1 MAKNVKLSV
10 TLDINGRPLIEQT
23 SRMAKEASKSLKGMG
38 DAARGARS
46 SLASL
51 RDISMVATG
60 LSTAFQSITA
70 ECKVLTDAY
79 QLQLESET
87 KLETVMRQRMNAS
100 AQDIQAMKDLAS
112 AQQQIGIIGDE
123 VTLMGMQQLATF
135 VNQRQ
140 SLEALTPA
148 MLNLLAQQKG
158 FNATANDSVAIAN
171 LFGKAMQG
179 NASALTRV
187 GITMSEAQKE
197 ALKNGNEMERA
208 SLLAQIITENVGN
221 MNEQLAQTDAG
232 KAKQIANA
240 FGDWQEQIGAL
251 IMPFQTLITQIGSV
265 GTAANTFI
273 LLGSGVSAATKAL
286 WNFSNAG
293 KMAAINQKLATAA
306 AGYLQKA
313 LAAVGISAFAGEK
326 GIKALTWAIRGLEI
340 ATGVLAVVGALSI
353 ACDALGIA
361 SSKAGDETQNLGK
374 EMTPLQQNLQNARQA
389 GQDWL
394 ATANVQIA
402 KLKQLVDGHRDD
414 KNMVAELNSQYG
426 SIFGSYATAAQ
437 WYDVLTRKSAA
448 YCDQLIAEA
457 EAKALA
463 NQIVEVRMQK
473 REALKRF
480 NQGVLNGS
488 LLLDKSLLN
497 PLDGKPYMTTGQAP
511 IKMDMKGNP
520 LPVGKS
526 PYLTPFGVA
535 TYNGIVKGY
544 DRQELS
550 LRAEL
555 DKSLKTAATAKTK
568 VGAAA
573 PPKRGGGGGGS
584 RGGGGGSTVK
594 TEPAKVDFEQWEFVP
609 EDQQLQGTLD
619 KALEQIL
626 LADLMRRNFDVVMA
640 DKIKRIK
647 DALGKTQNSEQKKE
661 LQGLLEKAE
670 AEQAAGVEPWENA
683 YEESLDKFKDLRDV
697 IEPRLKEIE
706 IFRTEL
712 DKPLG
717 EPQTLQDFE
726 DWLAYLNALAPK
738 ADGKSLKKINADI
751 AKFTEAR
758 DAMARATAPAP
769 EVDRLAPTMNQ
780 LDNAIQ
786 FYTEQQQFADA
797 EQILKLQ
804 MTIGMLTKK
813 RNTISFVTE
822 FPDVQQ
828 ELVRLRNL
836 TGKELKVELN
846 AIGFDEIE
854 SRIKHLQD
862 VLSEAGGMLPGWM
875 AEGIAEMIAEYKDL
889 QQQVGKTNGET
900 GNTTSGISAAASAID
915 GLAQSISRTSEEN
928 KNLAASMAIV
938 SAAASIAQ
946 LIAGFVAKLNAPGST
961 VGIWDYIA
969 AAATGTATIIGCIT
983 SLKGVGAF
991 AEGGVVS
998 GPTLALVG
1006 EYAGAT
1012 NNPEVIA
1019 PLSKLQSMI
1028 QTEQGASGGK
1038 VEFEIKERKLRGV
1051 LRKGAKYN
1059 SRR

>member
-51 RDISMVATG
+51 RDISVVATG

-251 IMPFQTLITQIGSV
+251 IMPFQTLITQIGSI

-497 PLDGKPYMTTGQAP
+497 PLDGKPYMTTSQAP
-511 IKMDMKGNP
+511 IKMDMRGNP

-626 LADLMRRNFDVVMA
+626 LADLMRRNFDVVME

-738 ADGKSLKKINADI
+738 ADDESLKKINADI

-786 FYTEQQQFADA
+786 FYREQQQFADA

>member
-251 IMPFQTLITQIGSV
+251 IMPFQTLITQIGSI

-738 ADGKSLKKINADI
+738 ADGESLKKINADI

-961 VGIWDYIA
+961 AGIWDYIA

>member
-426 SIFGSYATAAQ
+426 TIFGSYATAAQ

-626 LADLMRRNFDVVMA
+626 LADLMRRNFDVVME

-712 DKPLG
+712 NKPLG

-738 ADGKSLKKINADI
+738 ADGESLKKINADI
-751 AKFTEAR
+751 AKFSEAR

>member
-1 MAKNVKLSV
+1 M
-10 TLDINGRPLIEQT
+10 
-23 SRMAKEASKSLKGMG
+23 
-38 DAARGARS
+38 
-46 SLASL
+46 
-51 RDISMVATG
+51 
-60 LSTAFQSITA
+60 
-70 ECKVLTDAY
+70 
-79 QLQLESET
+79 
-87 KLETVMRQRMNAS
+87 
-100 AQDIQAMKDLAS
+100 
-112 AQQQIGIIGDE
+112 
-123 VTLMGMQQLATF
+123 
-135 VNQRQ
+135 
-140 SLEALTPA
+140 
-148 MLNLLAQQKG
+148 
-158 FNATANDSVAIAN
+158 
-171 LFGKAMQG
+171 
-179 NASALTRV
+179 
-187 GITMSEAQKE
+187 
-197 ALKNGNEMERA
+197 
-208 SLLAQIITENVGN
+208 
-221 MNEQLAQTDAG
+221 
-232 KAKQIANA
+232 
-240 FGDWQEQIGAL
+240 
-251 IMPFQTLITQIGSV
+251 
-265 GTAANTFI
+265 
-273 LLGSGVSAATKAL
+273 
-286 WNFSNAG
+286 
-293 KMAAINQKLATAA
+293 
-306 AGYLQKA
+306 
-313 LAAVGISAFAGEK
+313 
-326 GIKALTWAIRGLEI
+326 
-340 ATGVLAVVGALSI
+340 
-353 ACDALGIA
+353 
-361 SSKAGDETQNLGK
+361 
-374 EMTPLQQNLQNARQA
+374 
-389 GQDWL
+389 
-394 ATANVQIA
+394 
-402 KLKQLVDGHRDD
+402 
-414 KNMVAELNSQYG
+414 
-426 SIFGSYATAAQ
+426 
-437 WYDVLTRKSAA
+437 
-448 YCDQLIAEA
+448 
-457 EAKALA
+457 
-463 NQIVEVRMQK
+463 
-473 REALKRF
+473 
-480 NQGVLNGS
+480 
-488 LLLDKSLLN
+488 
-497 PLDGKPYMTTGQAP
+497 
-511 IKMDMKGNP
+511 
-520 LPVGKS
+520 
-526 PYLTPFGVA
+526 
-535 TYNGIVKGY
+535 
-544 DRQELS
+544 
-550 LRAEL
+550 
-555 DKSLKTAATAKTK
+555 
-568 VGAAA
+568 
-573 PPKRGGGGGGS
+573 
-584 RGGGGGSTVK
+584 
-594 TEPAKVDFEQWEFVP
+594 
-609 EDQQLQGTLD
+609 
-619 KALEQIL
+619 
-626 LADLMRRNFDVVMA
+626 
-640 DKIKRIK
+640 
-647 DALGKTQNSEQKKE
+647 
-661 LQGLLEKAE
+661 LEKAE

-683 YEESLDKFKDLRDV
+683 YEESLDKFKDLRDA

-738 ADGKSLKKINADI
+738 ADGESLKKINADI

-758 DAMARATAPAP
+758 DAMARATALAP

-786 FYTEQQQFADA
+786 FYSEQQQFADA

-900 GNTTSGISAAASAID
+900 GNTTSGISAATSAID

-991 AEGGVVS
+991 AEGGVVR

>member
-251 IMPFQTLITQIGSV
+251 IMPFQTLITQIGSI

-293 KMAAINQKLATAA
+293 KMAAINHKLATAA

-497 PLDGKPYMTTGQAP
+497 PLDGKPYMTTGQVS

-550 LRAEL
+550 LRAEM

-626 LADLMRRNFDVVMA
+626 LADLMRRNFDVVME

-706 IFRTEL
+706 IFRTKL

-738 ADGKSLKKINADI
+738 ADDESLKKINADI

-875 AEGIAEMIAEYKDL
+875 TEGIAEMIAEYKDL

>member
-10 TLDINGRPLIEQT
+10 TVDVNGRPLIEQT

-135 VNQRQ
+135 INQRQ

-251 IMPFQTLITQIGSV
+251 IMPFQTLITQIGSI
-265 GTAANTFI
+265 GTAANTFVM
-273 LLGSGVSAATKAL
+273 LGSGVSAATKAL

-361 SSKAGDETQNLGK
+361 SAKAGDETQNLGK

-463 NQIVEVRMQK
+463 NQIVEVRMQ
-473 REALKRF
+473 RRDALKKF

-488 LLLDKSLLN
+488 YLVNQAALN
-497 PLDGKPYMTTGQAP
+497 PLDGKPYKVNGQDP
-511 IKMDMKGNP
+511 IKMNMNGNKLP
-520 LPVGKS
+520 LGKAPYLNPVGM
-526 PYLTPFGVA
+526 TI
-535 TYNGIVKGY
+535 YNGVIRGY
-544 DRQELS
+544 DREEAD
-550 LRAEL
+550 LRAQM

-584 RGGGGGSTVK
+584 RGGGGGSTAK

-683 YEESLDKFKDLRDV
+683 YEESLDKFKNLRGV

-738 ADGKSLKKINADI
+738 ADDESLKKINADI

-786 FYTEQQQFADA
+786 FYSEQQQFADA

-813 RNTISFVTE
+813 RNTIAFVTE

-862 VLSEAGGMLPGWM
+862 VLSEAGGMLPDWM
-875 AEGIAEMIAEYKDL
+875 AEGIAEMIAEYKAL

>member
-251 IMPFQTLITQIGSV
+251 IMPFQTLITQIGSI

-293 KMAAINQKLATAA
+293 KMAAINHKLATAA

-497 PLDGKPYMTTGQAP
+497 PLDGKPYMTTGQVS

-550 LRAEL
+550 LRAEM

-626 LADLMRRNFDVVMA
+626 LADLMRRNFDVVME

-706 IFRTEL
+706 IFRTKL

-738 ADGKSLKKINADI
+738 ADGESLKKINADI

-875 AEGIAEMIAEYKDL
+875 TEGIAEMIAEYKDL

>member
-251 IMPFQTLITQIGSV
+251 IMPFQTLITQIGSI

-497 PLDGKPYMTTGQAP
+497 PLDGKPYMTTGQVS

-550 LRAEL
+550 LRAEM

-626 LADLMRRNFDVVMA
+626 LADLMRRNFDVVME

-706 IFRTEL
+706 IFHTKL

-738 ADGKSLKKINADI
+738 ADDESLKKINADI

-875 AEGIAEMIAEYKDL
+875 TEGIAEMIAEYKDL